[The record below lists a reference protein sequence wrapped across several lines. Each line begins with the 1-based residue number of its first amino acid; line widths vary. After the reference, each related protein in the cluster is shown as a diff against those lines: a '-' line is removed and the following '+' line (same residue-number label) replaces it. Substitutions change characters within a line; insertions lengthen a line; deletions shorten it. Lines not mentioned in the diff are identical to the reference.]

1 MRKAVLLFVLV
12 ALAQWAV
19 PLWTVAGKERVLRE
33 GVPFKFKLR
42 PIDPTDPFRGE
53 YVILRYVGFEGPF
66 ARPAGAP
73 EQGELEAYAV
83 LENGPD
89 GFARVHHLAL
99 EEPGSGDYVR
109 VKGYVYAMF
118 DTANV
123 GVRDVSPPFDR
134 YYLEEG
140 GGHVAEELVRW
151 RPDTPGM
158 REAYALVRVRKGE
171 GVIEDL
177 VIDGR
182 PVRAWIE
189 EARQRPVPDVA
200 P

>member
-1 MRKAVLLFVLV
+1 MRKAVLLFMLV
-12 ALAQWAV
+12 AVAQWAV

-53 YVILRYVGFEGPF
+53 YVVLRYAAFEGPF
-66 ARPAGAP
+66 PLPAGAP
-73 EQGELEAYAV
+73 GQGELDAYAV

-89 GFARVHHLAL
+89 GFARVHHL
-99 EEPGSGDYVR
+99 EMTEPASGDHVR
-109 VKGYVYAMF
+109 VTGLVYTMS

-123 GVRDVSPPFDR
+123 AVHDVAPPFDR

-140 GGHVAEELVRW
+140 GGHVAEDLVRW
-151 RPDTPGM
+151 RPDTLGM

-189 EARQRPVPDVA
+189 EARQRPAPEVA